1 MKSNA
6 CRPQKERARARAPC
20 VHEENERALF
30 PSIER
35 ASSSPSMHRLSL
47 SLSLLAHAAAWDDSR
62 GLQLQFEGYLR
73 VVISLELAEKS
84 AKE

>member
-1 MKSNA
+1 
-6 CRPQKERARARAPC
+6 
-20 VHEENERALF
+20 
-30 PSIER
+30 
-35 ASSSPSMHRLSL
+35 MHRLSL